1 MSLLPGTRLGPYE
14 ITAPL
19 GAGGMGEVYRAKD
32 TRLGRDVAVKVLP
45 QHLSANPDVR
55 TRFEREAKTVS
66 SLNHPNICT
75 LFDVGREGEIDYLV
89 MELIEG
95 DTLAARLAK
104 GPLPVAEMLRI
115 GTQIADALD
124 RAHRASVIHRDLK
137 PGNIMLTRSGAK
149 LMDFG
154 LARAISLA
162 GAGASGVTMATL
174 THTPTVA
181 QALTAEGTL
190 VGTFQ
195 YMAPE
200 QLEGGE
206 ADTRSDIWALGCV
219 LYEMA
224 TGRRAFDGRSQ
235 ASLIAAILEREPPPI
250 AEASSGASSG
260 STSVSGGAPAGL
272 ARLVRNCLAKNPEDR
287 IQTAH
292 DIRLQLE
299 GIAEGAGFS
308 AVNLPPATSA
318 GAAVPTAATRLGGAS
333 PLWWIVTLIVAI
345 MAGLAGAFYPRP
357 KPPTT
362 TLRFRLDSIPKTTD
376 MMWPRVSPDGR
387 LLMVVAF
394 DSASTSMAYVRPMDQ
409 IAAVPI
415 PGTAGVRR
423 PYWSPDSREIAFVAD
438 NKIQRVAIGGGAP
451 VTVCA
456 ARGGADVSWGS
467 SGLILMDGQ
476 RTDSLQVVPA
486 GGGELRP
493 ATRINRA
500 AGEVGTAW
508 PCFLPDGKHFL
519 FLGSRSGSSDNIRLG
534 QIGSLDSKLLGT
546 SEGRVEYAPG
556 GWVLFVRGK
565 TLLAQKLDL
574 GAGKLTGQPITIA
587 DEITM
592 GNSRGHY
599 SIAPTG
605 VLAFK
610 LADELEAGHLGI
622 VDRGGTPIAKPLIS
636 GNLSTPRLSPD
647 GTRLLYVRSAGSP
660 SDGGEVHSFD
670 LERLTDTRLT
680 FTGGTAQLPYWSP
693 DGRRFACVTNGDGG
707 EARLR
712 IASAD
717 GMGGADSMSVRGEG
731 GIFFTQWTT
740 DGSRLVYWSGG
751 GISYHVRL
759 DSPDRKSSAL
769 VDSTLSF
776 YQPIIS
782 PDGRFVVG
790 TVGQSPDFQIFVQSL
805 TSSPGRWQI
814 SRTPGVWPRW
824 VKGGREILYEG
835 MDGQLMSVD
844 VETQGAFRAGTP
856 RVLFR
861 LPSQSFGPSAT
872 SWGCDEAAERIF
884 LFVPPPRQATGVIEV
899 VSQFESLVTRK

>member
-1 MSLLPGTRLGPYE
+1 MTLIPGTRLGPYE

-104 GPLPVAEMLRI
+104 GPLPSAEMLKI

-124 RAHRASVIHRDLK
+124 RAHRAQVIHRDLK

-154 LARAISLA
+154 LARAIGL
-162 GAGASGVTMATL
+162 ASGSTSGATMATL

-250 AEASSGASSG
+250 AEASSGAASG

-272 ARLVRNCLAKNPEDR
+272 ARLVRNCMAKNPEDR

-308 AVNLPPATSA
+308 AVTLPPTSA
-318 GAAVPTAATRLGGAS
+318 TGMAIPAPVARRGAS
-333 PLWWIVTLIVAI
+333 PIWWGATALLAVA
-345 MAGLAGAFYPRP
+345 AGVAGAFYPRP
-357 KPPTT
+357 TPPVAS
-362 TLRFRLDSIPKTTD
+362 LRFRLDAIPKSTS
-376 MMWPRVSPDGR
+376 MVWPRVSPDGR
-387 LLMVVAF
+387 FLMIVAT
-394 DSASTSMAYVRPMDQ
+394 DSSFTPSVYIRPMDQ
-409 IAAVPI
+409 IAAVPV
-415 PGTAGVRR
+415 PGTQGVRR
-423 PYWSPDSREIAFVAD
+423 AYWSPDSREVAFVAD
-438 NKIQRVAIGGGAP
+438 KKIQRVAIGGGAP
-451 VTVCA
+451 ITVCA
-456 ARGGADVSWGS
+456 AQGGADLSWGAT
-467 SGLILMDGQ
+467 GLILMDGQ

-493 ATRINRA
+493 ATRIDRA

-508 PCFLPDGKHFL
+508 PYFLPDGKSFL
-519 FLGSRSGSSDNIRLG
+519 FIGSRTGTTGNIRLG
-534 QIGSLDSKLLGT
+534 KIGSLDSKLLGT
-546 SEGRVEYAPG
+546 SDGRAEYAPG
-556 GWVLFVRGK
+556 GWVLFLRDK
-565 TLLAQKLDL
+565 TLMAQQLDM
-574 GAGKLTGQPITIA
+574 GAGKLTGQPITLA
-587 DEITM
+587 DEITI
-592 GNSRGHY
+592 GSARGHF
-599 SIAPTG
+599 SVSPTG
-605 VLAFK
+605 VLAVK
-610 LADELEAGHLGI
+610 LEDEPEAGQLAVVNRSGN
-622 VDRGGTPIAKPLIS
+622 PIGKPLFG
-636 GNLSTPRLSPD
+636 GNLANPRLSPD
-647 GTRLLYVRSAGSP
+647 GTRLLYVRSPGAQA
-660 SDGGEVHSFD
+660 DGGEVHLFD
-670 LERLTDTRLT
+670 LQRLTDTRLT
-680 FTGGTAQLPYWSP
+680 FTGETAFSPHWSP
-693 DGRRFACVTNGDGG
+693 DGRRFAYATAGPGG
-707 EARLR
+707 EERLR
-712 IASAD
+712 IGSAD
-717 GMGGADSMSVRGEG
+717 GLGGVDSLNVPTEG
-731 GIFFTQWTT
+731 GLNLTQWSAN
-740 DGSRLVYWSGG
+740 GSRLVYWTGRAKAYD
-751 GISYHVRL
+751 IAL
-759 DSPDRKSSAL
+759 DVPTRAPRAL
-769 VDSTLSF
+769 VDSTLAFIQSV
-776 YQPIIS
+776 IS
-782 PDGRFVVG
+782 PDGRWVVG
-790 TVGQSPDFQIFVQSL
+790 VIGRAPEWQIFVQSL
-805 TSSPGRWQI
+805 TGPPGRWQI

-824 VKGGREILYEG
+824 AKGGREILYEG
-835 MDGQLMSVD
+835 VDGQLMSVD
-844 VETQGAFRAGTP
+844 VDGQGSFRAGTP
-856 RVLFR
+856 VPLFK
-861 LPSQSFGPSAT
+861 LPAGSFSGAAT
-872 SWGCDEAAERIF
+872 SWGCDEAGEQFFIF
-884 LFVPPPRQATGVIEV
+884 TPPPQRASGVIEV
-899 VSQFESLVTRK
+899 VSRFESLVSRK